1 MIRFYDRDILN
12 CQTIEVCIEQF
23 ISVAYDH
30 LKDIPPDQIEKYLTE
45 IICKQVCKEIQYDI
59 HEVFEDG
66 DIPIYLKTPKQMEK
80 ELTAHLHSILE
91 ESDLCL
97 DNLKSDT

>member
-1 MIRFYDRDILN
+1 MIHLYDRDILN

-23 ISVAYDH
+23 ISIACEH

-59 HEVFEDG
+59 HEKFEED
-66 DIPIYLKTPKQMEK
+66 DIPIYLKNT
-80 ELTAHLHSILE
+80 I
-91 ESDLCL
+91 
-97 DNLKSDT
+97 